1 MKIYFDGC
9 SYTEGKNYLGD
20 DYKNLRWSKLL
31 CDKLDAEEYNYS
43 DSGSSNQRM
52 LRNLATE
59 HCNKDYDLAI
69 IQLSYPSRNEF
80 YNGTYFEQ
88 VNNNI
93 KRTVK
98 KYTSRNNSM
107 SVSLAWQMY
116 YRNIY
121 EREYGLAYELTV
133 FNSIKYICQAKNIK
147 LIMLSCWGSTKLPYD
162 HMLSNYE
169 PVSKDNGHP
178 SVNAQKFIAN
188 DIYNLL

>member
-31 CDKLDAEEYNYS
+31 CDKLGAEEYNIS
-43 DSGSSNQRM
+43 DSGSCNQRI
-52 LRNLATE
+52 LRNLANE
-59 HCNKDYDLAI
+59 HCNKDYDLMI
-69 IQLSYPSRNEF
+69 IQLSYPNRTEY
-80 YNGTYFEQ
+80 YNGSFFQQ
-88 VNNNI
+88 VNNKWINLL
-93 KRTVK
+93 K
-98 KYTSRNNSM
+98 KSTDSA
-107 SVSLAWQMY
+107 VSLTFQMY
-116 YRNIY
+116 YRNVY
-121 EREYGLAYELTV
+121 EEEYGLANELTV

-147 LIMLSCWGSTKLPYD
+147 LIMLSCWGKTKLPYD

-178 SVNAQKFIAN
+178 SINAQKLIAN